1 MLQLWGICWHHT
13 APKKRQA
20 PSKWVI
26 LYDHFYDWP
35 DIICPKSWENK
46 YSLYSYSIQYVF
58 LQKHKHLLEIIP
70 IVDGISQFSIGTTS
84 SLRVCFPF
92 QLVCYQRV
100 PHLHTQHF
108 PIPDRSFRLIL
119 SSTWRMAAA
128 RRWERSSACE
138 KAVLWVNRWDHPKK
152 EHPGKTKC
160 ARCFLVAVAVV
171 RGFVLMEM
179 NSVAAVFHD
188 KTISRG
194 GFLEDKWCFRIRF
207 GLQFYSC
214 ILECFYNISQSDVHS
229 PKESTDLFLLYVP
242 GSFSTL

>member
-1 MLQLWGICWHHT
+1 MRHLLTSHG
-13 APKKRQA
+13 PKKRQA

-35 DIICPKSWENK
+35 DIICPKSRENK
-46 YSLYSYSIQYVF
+46 YSLYSNSIYYVF

-70 IVDGISQFSIGTTS
+70 TVDGISQFSIGTTS
-84 SLRVCFPF
+84 SIRVCFPF
-92 QLVCYQRV
+92 LCYQRV

-128 RRWERSSACE
+128 RRWERSSACA

-160 ARCFLVAVAVV
+160 ARCFLVTVAVV

-179 NSVAAVFHD
+179 NSNGCFSGQNNLKRWFFGRQMVFQHKIWIAVL
-188 KTISRG
+188 
-194 GFLEDKWCFRIRF
+194 FLYSWMF
-207 GLQFYSC
+207 LQN
-214 ILECFYNISQSDVHS
+214 ILEWRSF
-229 PKESTDLFLLYVP
+229 PKRVNR
-242 GSFSTL
+242 SFFAIRARV